1 VILARRLELAHRQQ
15 VRRRLAVLLEWL
27 TAHAIVRWRGQEISP
42 ELVTEL
48 EASVGDL
55 IAQAADVGGFSYFG
69 IRNRGDLIEVP
80 ISLYLT
86 DDPRYRYGTV
96 AIDLP
101 PLLDWIMKGGAVGAG
116 WREPTS
122 LTVDDL
128 T

>member
-1 VILARRLELAHRQQ
+1 MILARRLELAHRQQ

-55 IAQAADVGGFSYFG
+55 IAQAADVGGLSYFG

-101 PLLDWIMKGGAVGAG
+101 PLLDWIMKGGAAGAG